1 MKTDLVPSKK
11 PLFKRCK
18 KADLEA
24 LIDTFCGNVYDIAEF
39 AQCSCRQ
46 VYNAVD
52 HYGLRDYLGDVR
64 LAIIDK
70 AESVVRSGLNSDDEE
85 TRLKTAQFIL
95 ERFGKNRG
103 WSKNPEV
110 QQQINVQ
117 GDCDIKSLFGI
128 T

>member
-1 MKTDLVPSKK
+1 MTTKLVPSKK
-11 PLFKRCK
+11 PLYKKCK
-18 KADLEA
+18 KAELES
-24 LIDTFCGNVYDIAEF
+24 LIEIFCGNIYEIAEF

-46 VYNAVD
+46 VYSAID

-64 LAIIDK
+64 LAIIDQ
-70 AESVVRSGLNSDDEE
+70 AESVIKSGLISDDEE

-110 QQQINVQ
+110 QQ
-117 GDCDIKSLFGI
+117 
-128 T
+128 